1 MLDPAPDG
9 HMVHGQTPLRH
20 DLLQATIGERVSQVP
35 ANAQKNDHVFE
46 MAPAEECWPF
56 SGHDTPYQ
64 ISAIRVLQHNLFSP
78 LASAP
83 QTRRNTQSQYS

>member
-1 MLDPAPDG
+1 MPFKRVSSNAY
-9 HMVHGQTPLRH
+9 
-20 DLLQATIGERVSQVP
+20 GERISQVP

-64 ISAIRVLQHNLFSP
+64 ITAIRVLQHNQVTTLFCF
-78 LASAP
+78 LFLIEL
-83 QTRRNTQSQYS
+83 

>member
-1 MLDPAPDG
+1 VLDPAPDG

-64 ISAIRVLQHNLFSP
+64 ITAIRVLQHNQVTTLFCF
-78 LASAP
+78 LFLIEL
-83 QTRRNTQSQYS
+83 